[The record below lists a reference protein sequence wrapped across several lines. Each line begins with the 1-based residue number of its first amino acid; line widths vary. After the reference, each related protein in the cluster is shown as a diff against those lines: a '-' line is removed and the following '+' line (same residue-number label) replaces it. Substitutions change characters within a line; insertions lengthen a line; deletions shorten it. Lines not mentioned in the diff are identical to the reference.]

1 MAIIKNILENELKD
15 ILRHEPS
22 KAEFKSA
29 LDYINHYVDDK
40 FTLLDLEMTLKD
52 WASDC
57 LTRCEACGELYLTE
71 LLEERFV
78 GGRLFKVCCVDCLLE
93 IKNDYE

>member
-15 ILRHEPS
+15 ILGHEPS

-29 LDYINHYVDDK
+29 MDYIEYYAYDK
-40 FTLLDLEMTLKD
+40 TTLLDVEMILKD
-52 WASDC
+52 WESDC

-78 GGRLFKVCCVDCLLE
+78 GGRMFRVCGVDCLLE